1 MSQRSLDERLREQL
15 GQEDHMDTRTQPN
28 TGFGHVEGC
37 EILRVEAEDACL
49 EFLRCAP
56 SCPHGEVVL
65 LRPDQ
70 AERFKR

>member
-1 MSQRSLDERLREQL
+1 
-15 GQEDHMDTRTQPN
+15 MDTRTQPN

-70 AERFKR
+70 TERFKR